1 MFCDSFSL
9 VYNLW
14 KENRINVKRQAALK
28 MKNENNIFTF
38 FRYYDLLMAL
48 QRLQSWINWLFLLG
62 KKKMIVKKKCYK
74 QKLIFKNNGKN
85 VQISYS
91 VSLLELGTVSLIQ
104 DVTQIWAL
112 LQQNTPKNFFPTCL
126 EALLNYTSISLS
138 K

>member
-28 MKNENNIFTF
+28 MKNESNIFTF

-62 KKKMIVKKKCYK
+62 KKKMIVKKK
-74 QKLIFKNNGKN
+74 
-85 VQISYS
+85 V
-91 VSLLELGTVSLIQ
+91 
-104 DVTQIWAL
+104 
-112 LQQNTPKNFFPTCL
+112 LQAEINF
-126 EALLNYTSISLS
+126 
-138 K
+138 